1 MNKTFSVILIV
12 AICFLSFVCYKQN
25 KQISAL
31 EYEIRSLDR
40 DISDVKNNAES
51 EIDSLKDAVSDLE
64 GRIDDMESGD
74 SAPPLTREQKRQEAI
89 NRINRF
95 NEARNEEIS
104 KGITNNS
111 SSVDA
116 ERRYLSFLKKFYDI
130 DILIK

>member
-1 MNKTFSVILIV
+1 MNKTFNVILIV
-12 AICFLSFVCYKQN
+12 AVCLLSFMCYKQN
-25 KQISAL
+25 KQIRAL
-31 EYEIRSLDR
+31 EYEISSLDR
-40 DISDVKNNAES
+40 DISDVKNTAES

-95 NEARNEEIS
+95 NEARNEEIR

-116 ERRYLSFLKKFYDI
+116 ERRYLSVLKKFYDI